1 MKWKVKPLSCSPG
14 ALGTLPC
21 LTTFLSGQGQCDLE
35 WHLPMG
41 LLPGDHLC
49 PLHFSICGHGPASLR
64 SLALLR
70 TCLADASVGVQGS
83 SGPGASSQGL
93 VGMNMSGSLSTWKEG
108 GNQGTGFQSWF
119 PACPE
124 DSVSSWGQE
133 WIPVQWISL
142 GCDRGGQSWW
152 PRWIFAV
159 SGPRN

>member
-1 MKWKVKPLSCSPG
+1 MKSKATQNCSPG

-35 WHLPMG
+35 WHLPVG

-49 PLHFSICGHGPASLR
+49 PLHFSICGHGPASLG

-83 SGPGASSQGL
+83 SGPGVSSQGL

-108 GNQGTGFQSWF
+108 GNQGTGSQSWF
-119 PACPE
+119 PVCPE

-133 WIPVQWISL
+133 WIPMQWISL

-152 PRWIFAV
+152 PRWISAV